1 MSSFHHRLTVGSP
14 LGEDR
19 PTKLKTPLFMAEL
32 PSEVS
37 DFLQYLWLEKGLS
50 SNTREA
56 YQRDLQLFH
65 QWLDETSL
73 ITASKDHLKDFL
85 SWRFEQKYHPRSTAR
100 QISSLRGFYRYLL
113 KEEHINQDIT
123 ANIEMPRQGR
133 TLPKSM
139 SEDDVDALLNA
150 PDTNTP
156 IGLRDRCM
164 LELLYACG
172 LRVTELVSLTIDN
185 VNTRQGVVRI
195 LGKGSKERLV
205 PMGQEALEWLQQY
218 MTQAR
223 MDLMNESDLPTL
235 FPGRYGRP
243 MTRQTFWHRI
253 KHYTQIAGVS
263 GEVSPHVLRHA
274 FATHLLN
281 HGADLRVVQLLLGHS
296 DLSTTQIYTHVANHR
311 LQALHEEHHPRG

>member
-1 MSSFHHRLTVGSP
+1 MT
-14 LGEDR
+14 
-19 PTKLKTPLFMAEL
+19 KTPL
-32 PSEVS
+32 EVS
-37 DFLQYLWLEKGLS
+37 EFLQHLWLERGLS

-56 YQRDLQLFH
+56 YLRDLNLFS
-65 QWLDETSL
+65 QWLDGKAL
-73 ITASKDHLKDFL
+73 LNASEGDLKDFL
-85 SWRFEQKYHPRSTAR
+85 GWRVEQQYHPRSTAR

-113 KEEHINQDIT
+113 KEERTTQDIT

-133 TLPKSM
+133 ALPKSM
-139 SEDDVDALLNA
+139 TESDVEALLNA

-172 LRVTELVSLTIDN
+172 LRVTELVSLTLDSI
-185 VNTRQGVVRI
+185 NTRQGIVRI
-195 LGKGSKERLV
+195 IGKGNKERLV

-218 MTQAR
+218 CRIAR
-223 MDLMNESDLPTL
+223 STLMNESDASTL
-235 FPGRYGRP
+235 FPGRHGKS
-243 MTRQTFWHRI
+243 MTRQTFWYRV
-253 KHYTQIAGVS
+253 KHYTQIAGIS
-263 GEVSPHVLRHA
+263 SDTSPHVLRHA

-311 LQALHEEHHPRG
+311 LQALHSEHHPRG